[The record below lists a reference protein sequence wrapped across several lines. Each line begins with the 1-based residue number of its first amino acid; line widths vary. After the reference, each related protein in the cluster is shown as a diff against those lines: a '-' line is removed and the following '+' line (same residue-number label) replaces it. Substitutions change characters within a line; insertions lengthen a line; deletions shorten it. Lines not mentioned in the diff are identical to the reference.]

1 MQRWVV
7 ALLSLL
13 GVLPLAAQ
21 QRRSDPPLWTF
32 EVKEIVERDEL
43 SHTLRLIPAPP
54 GVHFPRTCPEFV
66 VHATFE
72 RGVGVTLRHLPV
84 FDEDG
89 YRRAIRM
96 LRDAQALDRLARLGS
111 LDRGFGPIEGKP
123 DCEVAS
129 AGLGIL
135 LGDDGLPSVYSVY

>member
-1 MQRWVV
+1 MRRWIVGLV
-7 ALLSLL
+7 SIL
-13 GVLPLAAQ
+13 GVVLLAAP
-21 QRRSDPPLWTF
+21 QRRIDPPLWTF
-32 EVKEIVERDEL
+32 EVKEIVERDAL
-43 SHTLRLIPAPP
+43 SHTLRLIPSPP

-66 VHATFE
+66 VHVTFE
-72 RGVGVTLRHLPV
+72 RGVGVTRHHLPV

-89 YRRAIRM
+89 YRKAIRM

-123 DCEVAS
+123 ACEVAS